1 MERNLRLSY
10 ITTACFQAL
19 FWSGIWISYYLL
31 FTNYQ
36 GIGVIELIAYASTF
50 VSEIPTGAIADFFG
64 KKKTLAAAFFITGL
78 NALIMGTAQNYAM
91 LLVSVVLAG
100 MGHALF
106 SGTHHAFIYD
116 SLKTLKREA
125 EYDTILSRM
134 TSIGLVSMAL
144 ASAIGGA
151 AYAINPSL
159 PFYLLALTCF
169 IALTISFFF
178 TEPPIDT
185 DRFNFREFIT
195 KTAVGFSVLK
205 NGMVHKP
212 ILSVLLTSSITI
224 ILVGA
229 SLDNALAVYYG
240 MSEAAMGILFSV
252 TILAGAAGNYLYP
265 RFKSIFGFTGLAL
278 IGLAVLVGS
287 SLLAP
292 LVGMALGSLAILS
305 RFVVY
310 QWPEIQASTVI
321 NSLVASNSRATAL
334 STFSMVSRLPYV
346 FLAVPIGISIEKMN
360 AAQTTALLAMAI
372 LIAGAGLASAVYA
385 LAKRKTIN

>member
-1 MERNLRLSY
+1 
-10 ITTACFQAL
+10 
-19 FWSGIWISYYLL
+19 
-31 FTNYQ
+31 
-36 GIGVIELIAYASTF
+36 
-50 VSEIPTGAIADFFG
+50 
-64 KKKTLAAAFFITGL
+64 
-78 NALIMGTAQNYAM
+78 
-91 LLVSVVLAG
+91 
-100 MGHALF
+100 
-106 SGTHHAFIYD
+106 
-116 SLKTLKREA
+116 
-125 EYDTILSRM
+125 
-134 TSIGLVSMAL
+134 MAL

-169 IALTISFFF
+169 IALAISFFF

-205 NGMVHKP
+205 TGMVHKP

-265 RFKSIFGFTGLAL
+265 RLKSVFGFTGLAL

-292 LVGMALGSLAILS
+292 FVGMALGSLAILS

-334 STFSMVSRLPYV
+334 STFSMVSHLPYL